1 MEKIYSESKKN
12 KSAFKKIISSS
23 FSVKCSFLLAI
34 VTMASILYTPFVSN
48 RNSVSYALP
57 DEGLPTKINSSADY
71 VAQSKNYN
79 FPVYVIKEN
88 KLIYYCIEEKR
99 AYNGLNSEGKVATNS
114 YNLDSSKKLDSGL
127 AYLLG
132 NLYPKVG
139 GQKYS
144 DNEDYNDAA
153 NYWVAQMAVWL
164 YQYET
169 SDDATRAKL
178 FDSNVIGSDFATKLS
193 NETKVRVAKTTDSVD
208 IINNGVEV
216 SVGDAYTKIIRPM
229 VDSAKKYSDSS
240 LTLTV
245 GIDDEKVTLD
255 ADKKYLKTSFLSVVG
270 SPDNQYLSY
279 SIEIPNIPK
288 DTVLIDADGNE
299 IKNESE
305 DAAVF
310 KANNLQKGTKF
321 YLKVPV
327 ASITESNKKISV
339 KFIGQFDHYVAR
351 AFTAN
356 NLQSLVGL
364 EKENLAVNNSKDLLI
379 NYTAKSEDT
388 ALDVSSS
395 TYIIAFLIIVIG
407 VGSIGYVTKKTI

>member
-1 MEKIYSESKKN
+1 MSGQIGDSLGENSIEFILNQTEVETIALSPRTIKTFVSLT
-12 KSAFKKIISSS
+12 SSS
-23 FSVKCSFLLAI
+23 KIKYVKNIILTNEFSLYDINYVSRLKDYYKVYS
-34 VTMASILYTPFVSN
+34 SI
-48 RNSVSYALP
+48 
-57 DEGLPTKINSSADY
+57 
-71 VAQSKNYN
+71 
-79 FPVYVIKEN
+79 
-88 KLIYYCIEEKR
+88 
-99 AYNGLNSEGKVATNS
+99 
-114 YNLDSSKKLDSGL
+114 
-127 AYLLG
+127 
-132 NLYPKVG
+132 
-139 GQKYS
+139 
-144 DNEDYNDAA
+144 
-153 NYWVAQMAVWL
+153 
-164 YQYET
+164 
-169 SDDATRAKL
+169 
-178 FDSNVIGSDFATKLS
+178 
-193 NETKVRVAKTTDSVD
+193 D

-216 SVGDAYTKIIRPM
+216 SIGDAYTKIIRPM